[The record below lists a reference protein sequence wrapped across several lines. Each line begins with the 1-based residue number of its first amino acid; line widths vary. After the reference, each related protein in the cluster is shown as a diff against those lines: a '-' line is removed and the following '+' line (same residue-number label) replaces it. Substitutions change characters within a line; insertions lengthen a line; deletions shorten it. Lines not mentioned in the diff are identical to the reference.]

1 MYKDLDHLNLTIYDK
16 FLGVASH
23 FLQLFMP
30 WAHCVN
36 IDILLMRDI
45 LPAARNEGEVLFRLP
60 QRQSVIIMCLK
71 PWTFRTLVF
80 VFANKITILPTVTFS
95 VW

>member
-1 MYKDLDHLNLTIYDK
+1 MIN
-16 FLGVASH
+16 FLELLLI
-23 FLQLFMP
+23 FFN
-30 WAHCVN
+30 CVN

-60 QRQSVIIMCLK
+60 QHQSVIIMCLK
-71 PWTFRTLVF
+71 PWKFRTLVF